1 MITNNNDNDNYSEG
15 TDNNN
20 SYSDPV
26 DSKDGR
32 YLFGDY
38 TPFDENKNFINMLK
52 DFTSISSNVVQ
63 IHRTAER
70 LRFVLDNAEVMQN
83 EIVSKIK
90 QFKDSNEESMN
101 SFYNKYHEGMKDI
114 SFTSPGGEDFF
125 FRMKNALIHPFIEM
139 EREYVRCSEEYR
151 KYIQSKIIDSYKNV
165 ITLLHTLLAKDIYNL
180 PSTLTST
187 AVNTIDI
194 SIEKDDEDKPY
205 RIYSTS
211 TMRPA
216 ITHGEVLDK
225 INTSSQHDPSISYS
239 FLFDTTMLDFWRHK
253 RKVSDLEIEDISIP
267 VGFKTSISE
276 RLKRSFRF
284 VSGGDNNKVSNEGEP
299 EFINIDKYY
308 IVYVRLQN
316 STILSMTLAY
326 DPSKLD
332 DKVIKIDYELPNLD
346 SADENH
352 DELCKRLLSE
362 GKLPKIDYIEKE
374 QRRRL
379 NFSHKEYLQITDIQ
393 KILILGKTVKNKIS
407 TLLNHAVATA
417 NIKIESIRIE
427 EKDVVK
433 VKSDA
438 ILPLLVY
445 NEHLVI
451 EFLDM
456 LATGFTPLIKKISEK
471 SPVRGEL
478 ILRHEIDARQREE
491 FVVRIEELTS
501 QLCSTEEGKKIADTL
516 GLNSNTINLNDSS
529 TNTPTSTADSK

>member
-1 MITNNNDNDNYSEG
+1 MITNNNNNDNYSEG
-15 TDNNN
+15 TDNDN

-26 DSKDGR
+26 DCKDER

-63 IHRTAER
+63 IHRTTER

-90 QFKDSNEESMN
+90 QFKDSSEESMN
-101 SFYNKYHEGMKDI
+101 SFYNKYHEGMADI

-125 FRMKNALIHPFIEM
+125 FRMKNALIHPFIDM

-187 AVNTIDI
+187 AVTTIDI
-194 SIEKDDEDKPY
+194 SIEKDDDKPY
-205 RIYSTS
+205 RIYSTT

-216 ITHGEVLDK
+216 INHYELLDK
-225 INTSSQHDPSISYS
+225 TNTSFHHDPSISYS

-299 EFINIDKYY
+299 EFINIDKYH
-308 IVYVRLQN
+308 IVYLRLQN

-346 SADENH
+346 SVDENH

-379 NFSHKEYLQITDIQ
+379 NFSQKEYLQITDIQ

-456 LATGFTPLIKKISEK
+456 LATGFAPLIKKITEK

-516 GLNSNTINLNDSS
+516 GLNSNTINLNDTSA
-529 TNTPTSTADSK
+529 NTPTSTADSK